1 MAQDHQYGA
10 VIIRI
15 KDADRPVIL
24 QKCSF
29 NRCHVR
35 TLQPFHP
42 VGQPLPGQPE
52 GIALNNQILVKR
64 IDLGTNTRVND
75 QLITDGPDMDVPDAQ
90 RTIQV
95 NIAGITPLLPVYI
108 DDS

>member
-1 MAQDHQYGA
+1 MAQNNQYRA

-15 KDADRPVIL
+15 KDADRPIIL
-24 QKCSF
+24 QKCAF
-29 NRCHVR
+29 DRCHVR
-35 TLQPFHP
+35 TLQSLHP

-52 GIALNNQILVKR
+52 GIALNNQVLVKR
-64 IDLGTNTRVND
+64 IDLGITTRVYD
-75 QLITDGPDMDVPDAQ
+75 QLITDGSDMDIPDAQ
-90 RTIQV
+90 WSIQV

>member
-1 MAQDHQYGA
+1 MAQNNQYRA

-15 KDADRPVIL
+15 KDADRPIIL
-24 QKCSF
+24 QKCAF
-29 NRCHVR
+29 NRSHVR
-35 TLQPFHP
+35 TLQSLHP

-52 GIALNNQILVKR
+52 GIALNNQVLVKR
-64 IDLGTNTRVND
+64 VDLGITTRVYD
-75 QLITDGPDMDVPDAQ
+75 QLITDGSDMDVPDAQ
-90 RTIQV
+90 WSIQV